1 MKALLYKDWLMTKNY
16 LRMILFMDLCF
27 LFVAVV
33 GVGNIEFFT
42 VFPMVMWTALVSSL
56 VSYDERFRFDRNCD
70 QMPVS
75 RKLQVS
81 EKYVIG
87 LLYAAVV
94 FLICCLGVLRHY
106 PAGSSARYLML
117 TALLGAGFLPV
128 SLMLPL
134 IFRLGMERGRI
145 FYFVFYFGGI
155 LLSTVGA
162 DAASGAAV
170 PFGLRET
177 VLCFL
182 ALLALYALSWLLSV
196 RFYEK
201 REL

>member
-1 MKALLYKDWLMTKNY
+1 MKALLLKDWLVTKKY
-16 LRMILFMDLCF
+16 LRMLLFMDLCF
-27 LFVAVV
+27 LVV
-33 GVGNIEFFT
+33 GVFGMGSISFFA

-56 VSYDERFRFDRNCD
+56 ISYDERFRFDKTCD

-81 EKYVIG
+81 EKYLLG
-87 LLYAAVV
+87 LLYAAAV
-94 FLICCLGVLRHY
+94 FVICCIGVVRHY
-106 PAGSSARYLML
+106 PAGSARSLML
-117 TALLGAGFLPV
+117 AAVLGAGFVPA

-134 IFRLGMERGRI
+134 IFKLGMEKGRV

-162 DAASGAAV
+162 DAASGAVLA
-170 PFGLRET
+170 FGPRE
-177 VLCFL
+177 L
-182 ALLALYALSWLLSV
+182 ALCALLLAALYALSWRLSI